1 MFISSQIRIFSVAL
15 ALVFGLSQPLS
26 AQGRSTGYEITKIS
40 VEVVDT
46 PDIQFSGSKK
56 RTPPPGKWLE
66 VEAEFSAEPEF
77 TEELTFKYYV
87 QLNKTVFV
95 GEVTHVDI
103 AAGKGLNSVMYISP
117 RSISRIMEGKNL
129 TATSIERISVEITKQ
144 GALQAFGPWKN
155 EKSGWWTTSPQQPGY
170 LRNKSESPFAPLY
183 WDRYEA
189 IKTNLR

>member
-1 MFISSQIRIFSVAL
+1 MLISSQTKIFAVAL
-15 ALVFGLSQPLS
+15 AVIFGFSGTVA
-26 AQGRSTGYEITKIS
+26 AQGRSTGYEITKVN
-40 VEVVDT
+40 VEVINT
-46 PDIQFSGSKK
+46 PDINFSGSKK

-87 QLNKTVFV
+87 QINKTVFV

-103 AAGKGLNSVMYISP
+103 ASGTGLASVMYISP
-117 RSISRIMEGKNL
+117 RSLTRIMEGKNL
-129 TATSIERISVEITKQ
+129 TGTSIERISVEITKQ
-144 GALQAFGPWKN
+144 GALQAFGAWKN
-155 EKSGWWTTSPQQPGY
+155 EKTGWWTTSPQKPGF
-170 LRNKSESPFAPLY
+170 LRNKSETPFASLY